1 MSTLSLLYEFFLMK
15 GFCLIWAWM
24 IASAAS
30 VGVPASLAAV
40 LGSFDILNFF
50 QNLSRKAPIHLH
62 TTRASESISYGLQS
76 DFKFYWYITVVF
88 D

>member
-30 VGVPASLAAV
+30 VGVAASFAV
-40 LGSFDILNFF
+40 VLTSFEILNFF
-50 QNLSRKAPIHLH
+50 HFLLEIPIKPKNTIRAAECACINSYSVFKVLH
-62 TTRASESISYGLQS
+62 QIH
-76 DFKFYWYITVVF
+76 
-88 D
+88 

>member
-1 MSTLSLLYEFFLMK
+1 MK
-15 GFCLIWAWM
+15 DFCLIWAWM

-30 VGVPASLAAV
+30 VGLPASFAAV
-40 LGSFDILNFF
+40 LGSFGILNFF
-50 QNLSRKAPIHLH
+50 RNLPRKVPIHLH
-62 TTRASESISYGLQS
+62 TTRASEYALYGLQS